1 MKPNILVVC
10 SGNINR
16 SAVAEQMFKD
26 KGYTQVDSA
35 GLGKTALKGLPATKN
50 IMNAYGKYFEHKS
63 KQVDFL
69 LVEWA
74 DVIYCMGSG
83 QVKKLNKR
91 FLTNKA
97 CTLANYNIADPH
109 FSKDYSLAV
118 VQIKKEVERILCELE

>member
-1 MKPNILVVC
+1 
-10 SGNINR
+10 
-16 SAVAEQMFKD
+16 MFKD
-26 KGYTQVDSA
+26 KGYTNVDSA
-35 GLGKTALKGLPATKN
+35 GLGKGALKGLPATKR

-83 QVKKLNKR
+83 QVAKLNKK

-97 CTLANYNIADPH
+97 RRLADYNISDPH
-109 FSKDYSLAV
+109 FTKEYALSV
-118 VQIKKEVERILCELE
+118 VQIKKEVERILCELG